1 MRAGRILLKTGAVA
15 LIIIVAILSGIT
27 FVLSKAAGWILGP
40 VILFVIGCI
49 VFCVFKQEW
58 SQCLP
63 LAIILAGSVGML
75 IGAGALLGVLDIVRH
90 NLAGF
95 IVS

>member
-1 MRAGRILLKTGAVA
+1 MRTGRILLKTGAVA
-15 LIIIVAILSGIT
+15 LIIIVAILGGIT
-27 FVLSKAAGWILGP
+27 FVLSKAAGWIFGP

-58 SQCLP
+58 SQCLQ

-75 IGAGALLGVLDIVRH
+75 IGAAEGLHPFL
-90 NLAGF
+90 
-95 IVS
+95 